1 MADIKFG
8 ISIAFTVLV
17 IVFTGISL
25 VMTTKPVG
33 DQNQAM
39 MGVVVATSIIAS
51 IAGWWIGYMLFKG
64 NPQAQMTFLLF
75 FVFILF
81 ASTLTTATASAFQ
94 LYGLREGLATKA

>member
-1 MADIKFG
+1 MDIKY
-8 ISIAFTVLV
+8 ALAVCFTVLV
-17 IVFTGISL
+17 IVFTGVSL
-25 VMTTKPVG
+25 VTTTRPVG

-39 MGVVVATSIIAS
+39 MGVVVATSILAS

-64 NPQAQMTFLLF
+64 NPQAQLTFLLF
-75 FVFILF
+75 FVFVLF

>member
-1 MADIKFG
+1 MDIKYWLSVG
-8 ISIAFTVLV
+8 FTVLV
-17 IVFTGISL
+17 IVFTGASL
-25 VMTTKPVG
+25 ATTARPVG

-39 MGVVVATSIIAS
+39 MGVVVATSILAS